1 MNDNVHLAIDGDL
14 STAELSL
21 PERERLAGLD
31 NALALVTGHLRSVPA
46 PDLTAAVMRQIA
58 VPSPDPFWKRGL
70 AWFWDPQ
77 PVRLSLRPAYG
88 FAFALATVA
97 LVLLPLGLETERVN
111 PVSPAAV
118 AATAP
123 PVYVQFR
130 LDAENASTVSLA
142 GSFTDWEPSYRLRE
156 TAPGVWSVLV
166 PLEPGVYDYSFVVDG
181 NEWVADP
188 SAPQV
193 DDSFGGTNSRLS
205 LPALRETA

>member
-1 MNDNVHLAIDGDL
+1 MNENVHLALDGEL
-14 STAELSL
+14 SPAELSL
-21 PERERLAGLD
+21 PERERLARLD
-31 NALALVTGHLRSVPA
+31 SAVALVAGHLRSAPA
-46 PDLTAAVMRQIA
+46 PDLAAAVMRQIA
-58 VPSPDPFWKRGL
+58 SPRPEAFWKRGL
-70 AWFWDPQ
+70 AWLWSPR
-77 PVRLSLRPAYG
+77 PIRLSVRPAYG
-88 FAFALATVA
+88 FALAAIA
-97 LVLLPLGLETERVN
+97 LVLLPLSLEMGKVT
-111 PVSPAAV
+111 PAAPAAV

-142 GSFTDWEPSYRLRE
+142 GSFTDWKPSYRLRE

-181 NEWVADP
+181 DEWVADP

-205 LPALRETA
+205 LPALREAA